1 MLLCGID
8 GTRFGT
14 LERFEIDATGQMTS
28 IVARGADGAIRRIQ
42 SSQVR
47 ELGLGIVKVNLT
59 PAEFGEL
66 PELQPPQLQL
76 EHNDQPRLSA

>member
-14 LERFEIDATGQMTS
+14 LERFEINATGQMIA
-28 IVARGADGAIRRIQ
+28 IVARGVDGALRRVT

-47 ELGLGIVKVNLT
+47 DVGLGTVTINLT
-59 PAEFGEL
+59 PAEFGAL
-66 PELQPPQLQL
+66 PELETPQLQL
-76 EHNDQPRLSA
+76 EFADRPRLSA